1 MKIFDFNIHLP
12 DTSDI
17 GGVNEKV
24 HSEIVASGG
33 DLIGRVSKL
42 DFLKDIAGA
51 NFMVF
56 NSSLVLKEENFVIE
70 VRKHVPL
77 SAFTLLVD
85 FRSPDGFKQIEAAH
99 AQGFSCIKFHSY
111 HQNIRKEDYPAILAL
126 CKHAEARGLSIC
138 LDGSYGT
145 SFMIENDIIEFICCV
160 SRNIS
165 KVPVIVLHSGGLKCM
180 EIFLLA
186 MERKNIYLEMSATQS
201 IYEGSRIHEDLA
213 FIYNKIGDRRILFA
227 SDSPYF
233 EFGDS
238 VRCAKKI
245 LDQSGFDDGAQKNIF
260 FANATQILG
269 LKA

>member
-33 DLIGRVSKL
+33 DLIGRLSKL

-56 NSSLVLKEENFVIE
+56 NSSLVLKEENFVTE

-77 SAFTLLVD
+77 SAFTLLID
-85 FRSPDGFKQIEAAH
+85 FRGPDGFKQVEAAH

-126 CKHAEARGLSIC
+126 CKHAEAKGMCIC

-145 SFMIENDIIEFICCV
+145 SYMIENDIIEFICCV
-160 SRNIS
+160 ARNIS
-165 KVPVIVLHSGGLKCM
+165 KVPVVVLHSGGLKCM

-186 MERKNIYLEMSATQS
+186 LERSNIYLEMSATQN
-201 IYEGSRIHEDLA
+201 IYEGSGIYEELS
-213 FIYNKIGDRRILFA
+213 FIYKKLGDERVLFA

-245 LDQSGFDDGAQKNIF
+245 LDQSGFDEDAQKNIF
-260 FANATQILG
+260 YANATPILG